1 MAKNS
6 NVDDNSFSSAKKH
19 LLRRVVMPDMIIK
32 VSNLKKSY
40 KGMPVLKGVN
50 FSVKRGGI
58 FALLGS
64 NGAGKTTTV
73 KILSTLLSLDS
84 GAIEID
90 GINIKNAK
98 KIREKISLT
107 GQYAAVDEILTGRE
121 NLNMICALRNVKEK
135 KKLVEDL
142 LARFE
147 LTEAADR
154 NVSTYS
160 GGMRRKL
167 DIAMSLIGSPS
178 VIFLDE
184 PTTGLD
190 PQSRLALWDTIQALS
205 DSGITIFL
213 TTQYLEEAERLA
225 DYIAILNEGT
235 IAAEG
240 TVDELKK
247 RMPRGVVEFS
257 FKELSQME
265 RALELVKDFESRIDK
280 ESLTITISVESGI
293 NQITDV
299 LARLKNGNAQVFSF
313 EQKLPTLEDV
323 FLGLINENSEVA

>member
-1 MAKNS
+1 M
-6 NVDDNSFSSAKKH
+6 
-19 LLRRVVMPDMIIK
+19 RDMIITVK
-32 VSNLKKSY
+32 ALKKSY
-40 KGMPVLKGVN
+40 KELPVLKGIT
-50 FSVKRGGI
+50 FTVKRGSI

-73 KILSTLLSLDS
+73 KILSTLLALDS
-84 GAIEID
+84 GEIEID
-90 GINIKNAK
+90 GISIKNAK
-98 KIREKISLT
+98 KVREKISLT

-121 NLNMICALRNVKEK
+121 NLNMICALRNVQDR
-135 KKLVEDL
+135 KKLTDDL

-167 DIAMSLIGSPS
+167 DIAMSLIGNPS

-190 PQSRLALWDTIQALS
+190 PQSRLALWETIQVLA

-225 DYIAILNEGT
+225 DYIAILSDGV
-235 IAAEG
+235 IVAEG

-247 RMPRGVVEFS
+247 RMPRGVIEFA
-257 FKELSQME
+257 FKEISHME
-265 RALELVKDFESRIDK
+265 QAINFVRDYEPRFDS
-280 ESLTITISVESGI
+280 ESLTITISVEDGI
-293 NQITDV
+293 SQVTDI
-299 LARLKNGNAQVFSF
+299 LTCLKDGNAQVLGF

-323 FLGLINENSEVA
+323 FLGLINENCEVA

>member
-1 MAKNS
+1 MGE
-6 NVDDNSFSSAKKH
+6 
-19 LLRRVVMPDMIIK
+19 MIMK

-40 KGMPVLKGVN
+40 KGLPVLKGVH
-50 FSVKRGGI
+50 FTVKRGSI

-73 KILSTLLSLDS
+73 KILSTLLAFDS
-84 GAIEID
+84 GDIEID

-98 KIREKISLT
+98 KVREKISLT
-107 GQYAAVDEILTGRE
+107 GQYAAVDEVLTGRE
-121 NLNMICALRNVKEK
+121 NLNMICALRNVSNKQ
-135 KKLVEDL
+135 KLVEDL
-142 LARFE
+142 LVRFE

-154 NVSTYS
+154 HVSTYS

-225 DYIAILNEGT
+225 DYIAILNEGVIT
-235 IAAEG
+235 AEG
-240 TVDELKK
+240 TVRELKK
-247 RMPRGVVEFS
+247 RMPSGMIAFT
-257 FKELSQME
+257 FKTVAHMTQ
-265 RALELVKDFESRIDK
+265 AVDLVKDYNPRIDK
-280 ESLTITISVESGI
+280 KSLTMSISVNEGI
-293 NQITDV
+293 NQVTDI
-299 LARLKNGNAQVFSF
+299 LTCLKDGNAQVFNF

-323 FLGLINENSEVA
+323 FLGLINEESRAG

>member
-1 MAKNS
+1 MS
-6 NVDDNSFSSAKKH
+6 
-19 LLRRVVMPDMIIK
+19 DMIIE
-32 VSNLKKSY
+32 VNALKKSY
-40 KGMPVLKGVN
+40 KGLPVLKGVN
-50 FSVKRGGI
+50 FTVKRGGI

-73 KILSTLLSLDS
+73 KILSTLLDLDS
-84 GAIEID
+84 GDVNID
-90 GINIKNAK
+90 GIKIKNAK
-98 KIREKISLT
+98 KVREKISLT
-107 GQYAAVDEILTGRE
+107 GQYAAVDEVLTGRE
-121 NLNMICALRNVKEK
+121 NLNMICSLRSVNNR
-135 KKLVEDL
+135 KKLVEEL
-142 LARFE
+142 LTRFE

-154 NVSTYS
+154 SVSTYS

-167 DIAMSLIGSPS
+167 DIAMSLVGSPS

-190 PQSRLALWDTIQALS
+190 PQSRIALWDTIQSLS
-205 DSGITIFL
+205 ESGITIFL

-225 DYIAILNEGT
+225 DYIAILNEGV

-247 RMPRGVVEFS
+247 RMPKGTIAFT
-257 FKELSQME
+257 FKDIPQME
-265 RALELVKDFESRIDK
+265 QAMALIKSHSPKMDK
-280 ESLTITISVESGI
+280 ESLTISIATEEGI

-299 LARLKNGNAQVFSF
+299 LTCLKEGNAQVFSF

-323 FLGLINENSEVA
+323 FLKLINEESRTA

>member
-1 MAKNS
+1 M
-6 NVDDNSFSSAKKH
+6 
-19 LLRRVVMPDMIIK
+19 RDMIIK

-98 KIREKISLT
+98 KVREKISLT

-121 NLNMICALRNVKEK
+121 NLNMICALRNVEEK
-135 KKLVEDL
+135 KKLVEGL
-142 LARFE
+142 LAQFE

-190 PQSRLALWDTIQALS
+190 PQSRLALWDTIQTLS

-225 DYIAILNEGT
+225 DYIAILNEGI

-240 TVDELKK
+240 TVNELKK
-247 RMPRGVVEFS
+247 HMPRGIVEFS

-265 RALELVKDFESRIDK
+265 RALDLIKDFESRIDK
-280 ESLTITISVESGI
+280 KSLTIAISVESGI

-299 LARLKNGNAQVFSF
+299 LTRLKNGNAQVFNF

-323 FLGLINENSEVA
+323 FLGLINEKSDSHN